1 MTIPLRPEPQAAAP
15 PLDTTRRYVRVR
27 GERRGLVEF
36 DFAIGEPELFVEL
49 MLSPEAFADFCAS
62 NHAIVL
68 APAEAGTEASTGAEQ
83 DEDAEHD
90 WRLSGVGPARIC

>member
-1 MTIPLRPEPQAAAP
+1 MTIPLRPEPPACAP

-62 NHAIVL
+62 NHAIL
-68 APAEAGTEASTGAEQ
+68 LDAAEAAEAAS
-83 DEDAEHD
+83 DSEHD
-90 WRLSGVGPARIC
+90 EHNWRLSGVGPAHHD